1 MKESSIRRMNFLKQ
15 GSSGLT
21 YKSLVYGLAG
31 WVVLLGVIY
40 GIQFLRYWLLRDEM
54 TQAKHQVTN
63 LNEEKEKQVEMI
75 KLMSN
80 RRIGVSAQENL
91 TVIIANRPRWSRVL
105 QEIARALPSDVW
117 LDSIKV
123 KGGGDEWYTILIRG
137 EAKSQ
142 RVLTDFILRLE
153 SSGLF
158 AKTALDN
165 TKLAS
170 KASGSVSYELSTQP
184 VMKKLMEDDG

>member
-1 MKESSIRRMNFLKQ
+1 MNFLKQ